1 MTMLPADTPAAPG
14 SAAAAADDRAPT
26 AGRAGAV
33 TVTGTGAGTEPSL
46 ELRVLREQVATVYA
60 GHTMAVSAHLAFAT
74 ALTLFSWPR
83 IDPGLH
89 PALVAWFATL
99 LAADL
104 YALLARRWTPDAPI
118 EETVRWARKYTVLVT
133 LTSLAT
139 APAGFLLMAMGSQ
152 NITTLTTVVMMGSW
166 TRAVQARWAIKPA
179 MFGYGIPMMS
189 GLILALVLKG
199 GLVHWLLAA
208 FITVNL
214 VLTLRAGVQQNGRI
228 AESLRL
234 RFENEALATGLREQI
249 AISERASAEK
259 TRFLATASHDLR
271 QPMHAV
277 SLFGAT
283 LQGALA
289 GHPAR
294 ENVDRMM
301 TSVNALSASLDAM
314 LDISR
319 LDAGVVVVEERPV
332 ELDGLFLALNQTFAG
347 VAQERGLQLRLR
359 SSGLWVRSDLQL
371 LYRMLLNLIDNGL
384 KYTQRGG
391 VSVTARA
398 VGQSVLIDVTDTGIG
413 IPDAQRERIF
423 EEFYQIDNP
432 GRDRARGLGIGL
444 SIVRRLAQLLRHP
457 VSLRSRP
464 GRGTRFRIQ
473 LPLSEAAQQPP
484 FEEGP
489 LAPQAQDEGAESDPL
504 HALRERARALPGR
517 VLLIDDE
524 ADIRDAMT
532 ELLDSYGIEA
542 LAVASEAEAAEALAV
557 GAAPGQRPFAMLIC
571 DYRLADGADG
581 LQAGQRLAERFLTPQ
596 ALLLITGETSPERL
610 LSARASGVPILF
622 KPVAQ
627 AALLRAIA
635 QVAQGQQQAGG
646 ADDDAD
652 ADAPERMPGG

>member
-1 MTMLPADTPAAPG
+1 MTMLPADTPAALGP
-14 SAAAAADDRAPT
+14 AAADDRAPT

-33 TVTGTGAGTEPSL
+33 TGTGTGAGTEPSL

-74 ALTLFSWPR
+74 ALTLFAWPR
-83 IDPGLH
+83 VDPGLH
-89 PALVAWFATL
+89 PALVAWFTTL

-118 EETVRWARKYTVLVT
+118 GETARWARKYTVLVT

-234 RFENEALATGLREQI
+234 RFENEALAADLREQI

-391 VSVTARA
+391 ISVTARA

-413 IPDAQRERIF
+413 IADAQRERIF

-457 VSLRSRP
+457 VSLRSSL

-489 LAPQAQDEGAESDPL
+489 LAPQAQGEGAETDPL
-504 HALRERARALPGR
+504 RALRERARRLPGR

-635 QVAQGQQQAGG
+635 QVAQGLQQPAADGG
-646 ADDDAD
+646 
-652 ADAPERMPGG
+652 ADAPEGMPGG